1 MRKQKFKLEFTVKKF
16 LFYIIILAVCVP
28 SLFAEFPD
36 SLDIEL
42 IETGIGLTL
51 NEEYRPARGLYSELQ
66 AKYPDHPCGPF
77 FMATV
82 YQAEMKDFED
92 FQYSQ
97 EFTDNIE
104 LSIELADECRD
115 ENHHDAWAY
124 YFMGACNLYWAL
136 FEGRKG
142 SSWSAARK
150 GIRAKN
156 LLEKCLDLD
165 STLYDAY
172 TGLGSFRYW
181 GDVKGGVF
189 AKLPF
194 VGGDRGK
201 GLEDLEKAVEKSYFS
216 RDLALGALAFIY
228 IQEEKYDTAD
238 SLASALRENYP
249 QGKSFLWARAFAN
262 FEAERYEKAL
272 SFFDSLRA
280 EIKEEGQP
288 NNYNQYE
295 ISYYKTLCYFNL
307 ENYTEAMIEIDKA
320 EHLILSDDV
329 RDRLHDMIDEI
340 SEHKEKI
347 REILSGSR

>member
-1 MRKQKFKLEFTVKKF
+1 MKTLL
-16 LFYIIILAVCVP
+16 LFIAIFAISVP
-28 SLFAEFPD
+28 SLYAEFPD
-36 SLDIEL
+36 SNDIEL
-42 IETGIGLTL
+42 IKTGIGLTL
-51 NEEYRPARGLYSELQ
+51 NEDYQTAKSLYSELQ
-66 AKYPDHPCGPF
+66 AKYPAHPCGPF

-82 YQAEMKDFED
+82 YQAEMKDYED
-92 FQYSQ
+92 FKYEQ
-97 EFTDNIE
+97 EFVDNIE
-104 LSIELADECRD
+104 LSIELADDCRD
-115 ENHHDAWAY
+115 ENRHDAWAY
-124 YFMGACNLYWAL
+124 YFMGGCNLYRAL

-165 STLYDAY
+165 STIHDARA
-172 TGLGSFRYW
+172 GLGSYRYW

-201 GLEDLEKAVEKSYFS
+201 GLEDLKKAVEKSTFS
-216 RDLALGALAFIY
+216 RDLALSALAFIY

-238 SLASALRENYP
+238 SMASALRGKYP

-262 FEAERYEKAL
+262 FGAERYEKAL

-295 ISYYKTLCYFNL
+295 ISYYKTLCYYNL
-307 ENYTEAMIEIDKA
+307 ENYTEAMIEIDNA

-329 RDRLHDMIDEI
+329 RNRLQDMIDEVE
-340 SEHKEKI
+340 EHKEKI
-347 REILSGSR
+347 REILSGNR